1 MAIYFVQLI
10 KFSHKLKLNV
20 VFWKPS
26 VCSSISV
33 KWEKWRARG
42 GELGVGQ
49 TSHWADTS
57 EYNWSVVQY
66 NLGQFGT
73 SNKERDSV

>member
-1 MAIYFVQLI
+1 MSHVQLI

-33 KWEKWRARG
+33 KWEKWRARV
-42 GELGVGQ
+42 GVGSW
-49 TSHWADTS
+49 TDIT
-57 EYNWSVVQY
+57 
-66 NLGQFGT
+66 LGRHF
-73 SNKERDSV
+73 